1 MKQIRLHHVQVALF
15 LTLLFSVYAVGCH
28 TYVWRKTS
36 KETIVNLKDK
46 PLNIFLVDGSQP
58 NRLGWSVKAQSMDQQ
73 YLKGTFKQLT
83 PIEARQVRVIQ
94 GKKEERLSQYNIV
107 FTLKKGYAQQLLRA
121 PFDSIA
127 LDQVEKMEV
136 YKYDAAG
143 SAATTVLAVVGFT
156 ALAVVV
162 IAVIAFAT
170 KAESCPFVYAD
181 NPDGRV
187 FEGEL
192 YSGATYP
199 QLERHDW
206 LPMPHLQ
213 ATGQTYRLAI
223 ANKVKEVQHTNLLE
237 LVAIDHPEQTEV
249 LFDKYGRLHTLANPQ
264 APVKATSLEGQ
275 DLLSQI
281 AWQDSFIYL
290 GTPNNNTPDASDGIL
305 LQFQRPDNAQSAKLV
320 VNAKNSMWLDHAHG
334 LMLDKFGDRAANI
347 RENFLQKSAADLH
360 QWALKQ
366 NIPLSVWIETTPG
379 KWERADYF
387 NLSGPM
393 ALKRDVLDLDLSK
406 VKGDQIRIKLIYGFM
421 FWEIDYVAMDFSPNQ
436 AVQVQNLAPVSAIT
450 QDGADLSAALR
461 SDDAEYYH
469 QPNIGDEAMVVF
481 PAPPL
486 KNGYQRSLILH
497 AKGHYQ
503 ILRDPKPGTPSLRE
517 LKKFRNPNAFPI
529 FARDQWWQLL
539 SPTSPSLTLHN

>member
-1 MKQIRLHHVQVALF
+1 M
-15 LTLLFSVYAVGCH
+15 
-28 TYVWRKTS
+28 S

-46 PLNIFLVDGSQP
+46 PLNIFLVDASQP
-58 NRLGWSVKAQSMDQQ
+58 NTVAWSVQAQSIDQQ
-73 YLKGTFKQLT
+73 CLKGTIKPLSI
-83 PIEARQVRVIQ
+83 IEARQVRVVT
-94 GKKEERLSQYNIV
+94 GKKEERLSQYNLV
-107 FTLKKGYAQQLLRA
+107 FTLKKEYAQQLRRN
-121 PFDSIA
+121 PVDSIP
-127 LDQVEKMEV
+127 LGQVEKMEV

-143 SAATTVLAVVGFT
+143 SAATTVLAVIGFT

-162 IAVIAFAT
+162 IAIIAFAS
-170 KAESCPFVYAD
+170 KGESCPFVYAD

-223 ANKVKEVQHTNLLE
+223 ANKVKEAQHTNLLE

-264 APVKATSLEGQ
+264 APVKATSLEGE
-275 DLLSQI
+275 DVLYQI
-281 AWQDSFIYL
+281 ARQDSFIYL
-290 GTPNNNTPDASDGIL
+290 GTPNNNTADASDGIV
-305 LQFQRPDNAQSAKLV
+305 LQFQRPGHAQSAKLV
-320 VNAKNSMWLDHAHG
+320 INAKNSMWLDHAHG

-366 NIPLSVWIETTPG
+366 NIPLSVWMETAPD
-379 KWERADYF
+379 KWERVDYF

-393 ALKRDVLDLDLSK
+393 ALKRDVLALDLSK
-406 VKGDQIRIKLIYGFM
+406 VKGDQIRIKLGYGFM
-421 FWEIDYVAMDFSPNQ
+421 FWEIDYVALDFSPDQ
-436 AVQVQNLAPVSAIT
+436 TVEVQNLAPISAIT

-461 SDDAEYYH
+461 SDDADYYH

-503 ILRDPKPGTPSLRE
+503 ILRDPKPGNPSLRE
-517 LKKFRNPNAFPI
+517 LKKFRNPHAFPI